1 MYPIFMDMNGVSC
14 TVIGAGNV
22 AKRRISGLLSEG
34 ACVTVVAPEPMPE
47 ELAKLKQQKNSELKY
62 LQQSYSP
69 SCLKNAAFVFAC
81 TDSPELNSQI
91 VADAREIGSYA
102 ASVTSDR
109 RGSDFTLPSF
119 RTVGRITVAVSTGGV
134 SPGLSAA
141 ICREIY
147 PKIEEYAEICEIQ
160 SVLRERWK
168 EEISD
173 PEKRHEALCEL
184 SSPETLSIYREQG
197 ALEYLKRA
205 ESFSGKTVPSK
216 KTAILVVSFGT
227 SYENTRE
234 KTIGAVERAIREAF
248 PQADVFRAFTS
259 GMIIRKM
266 RRGGIEIDT
275 VKEALGKLKKSGYT
289 HVYCQPTHIMGGEEY
304 DDLCADASGFASQFE
319 VLKIGRPLLFHT
331 VDFPALV
338 SALHEVIAPSED
350 TAYVLMGHGTTH
362 TANMVYPAFDYWL
375 KRLGYP
381 NVFVGTVEGY
391 PTLDTVLEQLGEAS
405 YSKVVM
411 LPMMLVAG
419 DHAQNDMAGDEEDSW
434 KSVLSRHGYQVTVKL
449 NGFGEYPEVQKLYV
463 QHVREMLEEDKV

>member
-1 MYPIFMDMNGVSC
+1 MYPIFMNMNGVSC
-14 TVIGAGNV
+14 TVIGAGKV
-22 AKRRISGLLSEG
+22 ARRRIAALLREG
-34 ACVTVVAPEPMPE
+34 ACVTVISPEPIPETLSQIKQQE
-47 ELAKLKQQKNSELKY
+47 ELKLTY
-62 LQQSYSP
+62 IQQSYTP
-69 SCLKNAAFVFAC
+69 ACLKNSAFVFAC
-81 TDSPELNSQI
+81 TDNPKLNSQI
-91 VADAREIGSYA
+91 VSDAKKIGSYA
-102 ASVTSDR
+102 ASVTSD
-109 RGSDFTLPSF
+109 GTDSDFTLPSF
-119 RTVGRITVAVSTGGV
+119 RTVGGITVAVSTGGV

-147 PKIEEYAEICEIQ
+147 PNLEEYAEICELQ
-160 SVLRERWK
+160 QQLREQWK

-173 PEKRHEALCEL
+173 PEKRREALCAL
-184 SSPETLSIYREQG
+184 SSCEMLKIYREQG
-197 ALEYLKRA
+197 AREYLKHA
-205 ESFSGKTVPSK
+205 ESLAGKTVPSK

-234 KTIGAVERAIREAF
+234 KTIGAVERAVREAF
-248 PQADVFRAFTS
+248 PQAEVFRAFTS

-275 VKEALGKLKKSGYT
+275 VQEALEKLKKSGYT

-304 DDLCADASGFASQFE
+304 DDLCADAAGFASQFE

-338 SALHEVIAPSED
+338 NALHEVIAPSED

-391 PTLDTVLEQLGEAS
+391 PTLDTVIEQLKEAS
-405 YSKVVM
+405 YSKVVL

-434 KSVLSRHGYQVTVKL
+434 RSVLSRNGYQVTARL

-463 QHVREMLEEDKV
+463 QHVREMLKEDKK